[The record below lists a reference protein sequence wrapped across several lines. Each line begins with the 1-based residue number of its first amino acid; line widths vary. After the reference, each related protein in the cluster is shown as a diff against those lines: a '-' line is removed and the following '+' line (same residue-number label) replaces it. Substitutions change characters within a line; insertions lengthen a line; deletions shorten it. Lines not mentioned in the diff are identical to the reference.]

1 MTLIPEPT
9 LFAAPPAWADDAQ
22 RVALFSHYSGL
33 LLCGAAALVAFARS
47 PKKGVVSHALIGV
60 GLALAGGAAFTGM
73 SLYNNF
79 LYKEVARN
87 ASETPLFLM
96 AAAGLLVS
104 LGTGLIPGFAH
115 KRGAWLKAAVP
126 GLALAGF
133 ALAGV
138 SQLPSVVAD
147 TGKIL
152 GALGGLLAAA
162 AGGLH
167 IFDKTGS
174 AKNPQERSGASV
186 GFALVVSGVLV
197 AVGAAMS
204 RGDGVDKGTLA
215 IAMGEAAFGLFAVMA
230 LMTVEGSAS
239 DYPSSVR
246 PSRGSVV
253 PPPPGGV
260 DIPPPPGSI
269 PPAPGGRPVAPGVAR
284 GPVPAPVAPG
294 RAPGTAPA
302 RPASTPPPRKPGA

>member
-1 MTLIPEPT
+1 MSLIPEPT

-22 RVALFSHYSGL
+22 RAALFSHFAGIA
-33 LLCGAAALVAFARS
+33 LCGAAALVAFARS
-47 PKKGVVSHALIGV
+47 PKKGLVSHALIGV

-79 LYKEVARN
+79 IYKEVARH
-87 ASETPLFLM
+87 AAETPLFLM
-96 AAAGLLVS
+96 SGAALLVA
-104 LGTGLIPGFAH
+104 LGTGLIPGFVH
-115 KRGAWLKAAVP
+115 KRGAWLKVVVP
-126 GLALAGF
+126 VLALAGF

-152 GALGGLLAAA
+152 GALGGLLVAG

-167 IFDKTGS
+167 IFDKTAS
-174 AKNPQERSGASV
+174 AKNPQERAGASV
-186 GFALVVSGVLV
+186 GFALIVSGVLV
-197 AVGAAMS
+197 AVGAPMS

-215 IAMGEAAFGLFAVMA
+215 IAMGEAAFGLFAIMA

-239 DYPSSVR
+239 DYQSAPR
-246 PSRGSVV
+246 PTRTDFI

-260 DIPPPPGSI
+260 DIPPPPGVI
-269 PPAPGGRPVAPGVAR
+269 PPAPGSRPVAPGVSR
-284 GPVPAPVAPG
+284 GPVSTPPAPG